1 MKIFAIISI
10 VVVLLL
16 GCCGGCLYTGYYTM
30 FYGSFE
36 PVKIQIEGTPT
47 IEQYIGT
54 IDSGTLDWDNS
65 MADWSTPGNEQR
77 MTFDVSGPKGT
88 GLVTISQG
96 SQGLNKL
103 DWAILEI
110 DGETHVILGT
120 PPADLDAEPSAKS
133 DDENSSPTTD
143 DEDAPAEDSTETPA
157 VVTPDKE

>member
-16 GCCGGCLYTGYYTM
+16 GCCGGCLYTGYYM
-30 FYGSFE
+30 VFQGSFE

-47 IEQYIGT
+47 IEEYIGT
-54 IDSGTLDWDNS
+54 IDSGILDWDSS

-77 MTFDVSGPKGT
+77 MTFDVSGPKGS

-103 DWAILEI
+103 DWAVLKI

-120 PPADLDAEPSAKS
+120 PPADLDAEASPAASDSES
-133 DDENSSPTTD
+133 DDEM
-143 DEDAPAEDSTETPA
+143 PAETA
-157 VVTPDKE
+157 PDKE